1 MTVCYLKL
9 LWQILVLWYNKIT
22 TVRLNNEELNLF
34 NEIKQHLQSKNK
46 NRLTTIS
53 ESWRFILKT
62 ASDKPVNADYNVKRN
77 DRNIKQTIRLNN
89 VEQAK
94 IDNLK
99 QEFKTAEA
107 IEINT
112 ADLLRYCLLVTHKS
126 VIGVVSND

>member
-1 MTVCYLKL
+1 M
-9 LWQILVLWYNKIT
+9 
-22 TVRLNNEELNLF
+22 F

-77 DRNIKQTIRLNN
+77 DRNIKQTIRFNN

-126 VIGVVSND
+126 VIGVVSNDW